1 MCAAILVFVGGLVL
15 AASTQAAPLA
25 HVPTR
30 SSLIRPRPSDWC
42 SLAAGGAGVGTIGE
56 TASRLRK
63 KSRFRKNGHEMSSMP
78 DYGHIRSMGYGLA
91 PVGESQRNDDQST
104 FSAAC

>member
-1 MCAAILVFVGGLVL
+1 MCAAILVFVGGLAL

-42 SLAAGGAGVGTIGE
+42 PLAAGGAGVGTIGE
-56 TASRLRK
+56 TARAIGS
-63 KSRFRKNGHEMSSMP
+63 G
-78 DYGHIRSMGYGLA
+78 RSA
-91 PVGESQRNDDQST
+91 PYDPLPGPRSGRT
-104 FSAAC
+104 